1 MEPMVGVQTKI
12 LGRMTVNQKPHESFF
27 FFTVLIAKIE
37 TCSHLFFQK
46 NPIRNNNVSKLS
58 LYGEVFNWILTI
70 ILLFACLNSCT
81 HCGTSS
87 KSTPMMRR
95 GPSGPR
101 SLCNACGLY
110 WANRVGVLSK
120 RFYFWKN
127 VLVGLYFV
135 LFNVCIHL
143 TNVYTHAYPSLF
155 IAFKFAN
162 SLLYHVYEVFAGS

>member
-1 MEPMVGVQTKI
+1 
-12 LGRMTVNQKPHESFF
+12 
-27 FFTVLIAKIE
+27 
-37 TCSHLFFQK
+37 
-46 NPIRNNNVSKLS
+46 
-58 LYGEVFNWILTI
+58 
-70 ILLFACLNSCT
+70 
-81 HCGTSS
+81 
-87 KSTPMMRR
+87 MMRR